1 MLWGGGAPF
10 TRAETGTDLV
20 DVRGSKVRMLG
31 AVADVLAELKT
42 SERWKESVVAVASC
56 TDEPEW
62 AQECLRK
69 FDIGGGLCMKDT
81 MHIEEIHKGNK
92 QGHLQNIAAQTGIAL
107 EEMLFFDVRK
117 SPAARLR
124 RALRRSAFGLV
135 LKSRVHDRLSPR
147 AAQNERG
154 NCVDVAQLGVTVAW
168 VPEGVTAGA
177 WASSLER
184 FPEPGVIFDFRK
196 GG

>member
-56 TDEPEW
+56 TDKPEW

-69 FDIGGGLCMKDT
+69 FDIGGDLCMKDT

-107 EEMLFFDVRK
+107 EEMLFFD
-117 SPAARLR
+117 
-124 RALRRSAFGLV
+124 
-135 LKSRVHDRLSPR
+135 
-147 AAQNERG
+147 NERG